1 MQEHSYEHNTDQ
13 KVDLEL
19 IFRNFLHVLKRTWWW
34 VTLLAILVGA
44 LRYVQAQRSFVP
56 QYTATASFSVKS
68 GYVGTTDLVDSTQYY
83 DNQAAEQVVS
93 SFPYIIRSEAMQ
105 ERICLALNTSW
116 INGTV
121 TASSIGETNI
131 FTLTVT
137 STNPQDA
144 YDILN
149 AVIQNYPQV
158 ASFVI
163 GGTQLSMI
171 EEPQVPTVPVN
182 TFRGSRSA
190 AKGVAAGL
198 LLGLALTLLM
208 AIGRKTVRTADD
220 LKRSTS
226 VPCMGT
232 IPAIQVKRRRKA
244 AGSGVSILNPHLG
257 DTLSVP
263 IGALQVRLL
272 RSQPAGGTG
281 RIILVTST
289 MPGEGKTTVSFNLAA
304 SLAQSGKR
312 VILVD
317 ADLRHQVVKARFGI
331 TTPSAGLLELS
342 RAAKPDIARVLIPV
356 PGVANLSLLAGDTRM
371 TSPMGIL
378 DSPKMR
384 SLLERTRTLADYVII
399 DAPPAG
405 LLADAAVLCRSADQV
420 LYVVRYDS
428 FARNQV
434 ADAMHSV
441 SGRGAELTG
450 YVINGRPTRRGR
462 GYGYGYDRYGYG
474 KYGYGTKYG
483 YGKNGSRKQDDAHR
497 SSGDLGRG

>member
-1 MQEHSYEHNTDQ
+1 M
-13 KVDLEL
+13 
-19 IFRNFLHVLKRTWWW
+19 
-34 VTLLAILVGA
+34 
-44 LRYVQAQRSFVP
+44 
-56 QYTATASFSVKS
+56 
-68 GYVGTTDLVDSTQYY
+68 
-83 DNQAAEQVVS
+83 
-93 SFPYIIRSEAMQ
+93 
-105 ERICLALNTSW
+105 
-116 INGTV
+116 
-121 TASSIGETNI
+121 
-131 FTLTVT
+131 
-137 STNPQDA
+137 
-144 YDILN
+144 
-149 AVIQNYPQV
+149 
-158 ASFVI
+158 
-163 GGTQLSMI
+163 
-171 EEPQVPTVPVN
+171 
-182 TFRGSRSA
+182 
-190 AKGVAAGL
+190 
-198 LLGLALTLLM
+198 
-208 AIGRKTVRTADD
+208 
-220 LKRSTS
+220 
-226 VPCMGT
+226 
-232 IPAIQVKRRRKA
+232 
-244 AGSGVSILNPHLG
+244 NPHLG

-281 RIILVTST
+281 RIILITST

-474 KYGYGTKYG
+474 KKYG

-497 SSGDLGRG
+497 SSGDRGRG